1 MSEVHAHSACTVSVV
16 NDGGDWSAV
25 LLFNFMYAAR
35 IPYLEFC
42 HDEYFSYVFPTLSQ
56 SRDCCDLLF

>member
-42 HDEYFSYVFPTLSQ
+42 HDEYFSYVFPT
-56 SRDCCDLLF
+56 DLLL